1 MADTYGTDVEIYRSS
16 NGLVRADC
24 RTPTPG
30 LIDRI
35 LRRFGFTAPTDPAS
49 YHLPPEQSDPDQ
61 RLAAS
66 GAAGLLDAAGYRVA
80 IEPDLVVGYVGN
92 NTDVADRQRT
102 TAARLTSPSARTAPS
117 PAPAPIPP
125 TAPRPNGRTR

>member
-1 MADTYGTDVEIYRSS
+1 MGNLADTYGTDVEIYRGS

-66 GAAGLLDAAGYRVA
+66 GAAGGRATARAPGGHTPPPRVGGGGGAHPTPAA
-80 IEPDLVVGYVGN
+80 
-92 NTDVADRQRT
+92 
-102 TAARLTSPSARTAPS
+102 APHT
-117 PAPAPIPP
+117 PP
-125 TAPRPNGRTR
+125 PP